1 MSFEIESKYAIS
13 DASRFF
19 SQASEAG
26 VRWGSPILQVD
37 RYLRHPSRDF
47 AQTGEALRLRRSG
60 DEVFVTY
67 KGPRQSH
74 AVKTRREIELP
85 LTTDAGRFEE
95 YAELFAILGFEPVAE
110 VVKSRRKAKLGEGD
124 AEVEL
129 CFDQV
134 EGLGDFVE
142 IEAIADESR
151 IAAAQKL
158 VADWAAK
165 FSLGDPEPR
174 SYLRILL
181 EKRDAS

>member
-1 MSFEIESKYAIS
+1 MSFEVESKYSLS
-13 DASRFF
+13 DTAKFLARAKE
-19 SQASEAG
+19 QG
-26 VRWGSPILQVD
+26 VEWEPPIRQVD
-37 RYLRHPSRDF
+37 RYLRHPARDF

-85 LTTDAGRFEE
+85 LTDDSGKFEA
-95 YAELFAILGFEPVAE
+95 YAELFSILGFEAVAE
-110 VVKSRRKAKLGEGD
+110 VAKSRRKARLGEGD
-124 AEVEL
+124 AAVEF

-142 IEAIADESR
+142 IEAIADESQ
-151 IAAAQKL
+151 IAAAQKS

-165 FSLGDPEPR
+165 FDLGEPEPR
-174 SYLRILL
+174 SYLRLLL
-181 EKRDAS
+181 EQRNAS